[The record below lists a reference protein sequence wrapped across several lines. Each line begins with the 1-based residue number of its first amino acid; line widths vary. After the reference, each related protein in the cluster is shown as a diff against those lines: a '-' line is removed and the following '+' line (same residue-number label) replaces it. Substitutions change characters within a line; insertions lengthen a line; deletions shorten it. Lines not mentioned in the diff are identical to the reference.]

1 MYQVKVNN
9 DKTYNVDL
17 QDGELVLD
25 GNSINWDLTRMSD
38 GSIHIIHNDKSYRVR
53 LVKADYETK
62 SLVVR
67 VNDNDYELAVKDRF
81 DLLLSKLGMSDLA
94 SAKVNDIKA
103 PMPGLVLKIIA
114 EVGQELKKGDQVLI
128 LEAMKM
134 ENVLKSPGD
143 GVIKAIKV
151 KQGDAVDK
159 GHILVELE

>member
-38 GSIHIIHNDKSYRVR
+38 GSIHIIHKDRSYRVR

-114 EVGQELKKGDQVLI
+114 EEGQELKKGDQVLI

-143 GVIKAIKV
+143 GVIKSIKV